1 MLAEGQSV
9 TGRVPPNLAPA
20 APVLNDRLIRLLG
33 IPALGLAIPVV
44 ARLYGSLGPRSPFFW
59 AGQAYF
65 VFTSWVIWHG
75 NRAFLLWQ
83 RRYYD
88 WFRHPVRKVVLLL
101 ACAIGFTAPMLVFLM
116 LGWYRWAGIPTDWVA
131 IQSATLISIVCVI
144 FITHIYE
151 TVHLIQQQRSDQV
164 LLANLERA
172 RAQAE
177 LDSLQAQLDPHFMF
191 NSLNTMAALIENS
204 PRHAALF
211 NQTLA
216 DVYRYILRHRSHELV
231 RLAQEIEFTQN
242 YLALLEPRFGAAIR
256 VSWEIAAETRA
267 TCVVPPI
274 SLQLLVENAVKHN
287 DFTEQRPLDVRIHEA
302 NGKLIVANVRH
313 PKRLRAKSAQ
323 LGLRNLEERYRLLS
337 GSGIEIRDT
346 PGAFVVAIPLL
357 PAAEARSAASRA
369 GLTRH

>member
-9 TGRVPPNLAPA
+9 TGRVRPNLAPA
-20 APVLNDRLIRLLG
+20 VPVLNDRLIRLLG
-33 IPALGLAIPVV
+33 IPALGLAIPFV
-44 ARLYGSLGPRSPFFW
+44 ARLYGTLGPRSPAFW
-59 AGQAYF
+59 AGQVYF

-83 RRYYD
+83 RRHFD
-88 WFRHPVRKVVLLL
+88 WFRHPIRKVVLLL
-101 ACAIGFTAPMLVFLM
+101 ACAIGFTAPMLVLLM
-116 LGWYRWAGIPTDWVA
+116 LGWYRWAGIPADWVA
-131 IQSATLISIVCVI
+131 IQTATLISIVCAI
-144 FITHIYE
+144 FITHVYE

-204 PRHAALF
+204 PREAAVF

-216 DVYRYILRHRSHELV
+216 DVYRYILRHRSRELV
-231 RLAQEIEFTQN
+231 PLAQEIEFTGN
-242 YLALLEPRFGAAIR
+242 YLALLEPRFGSAIR
-256 VSWEIAAETRA
+256 VAWELAAETA
-267 TCVVPPI
+267 ANCLVPPI

-287 DFTEQRPLDVRIHEA
+287 DFTEQKPLEIRIQQIED
-302 NGKLIVANVRH
+302 KLVVANIRR
-313 PKRLRAKSAQ
+313 PKRRDPSSAQ

-337 GSGIEIRDT
+337 GSGIEICDT
-346 PGAFVVAIPLL
+346 SGTFSVSISLL
-357 PAAEARSAASRA
+357 PSVQSRSASSR
-369 GLTRH
+369 TH